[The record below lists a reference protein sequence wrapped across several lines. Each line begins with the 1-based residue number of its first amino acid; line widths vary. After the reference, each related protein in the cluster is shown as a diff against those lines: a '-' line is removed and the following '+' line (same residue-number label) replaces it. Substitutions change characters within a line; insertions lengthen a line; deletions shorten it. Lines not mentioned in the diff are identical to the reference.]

1 MTIQTATKDP
11 ILTLVQR
18 ACGEIGLVAPLSVI
32 GNTDQQ
38 VVQLMA
44 LVYREC
50 RELYSRATPI
60 GGWEALRQEYVFAMK
75 SSGILL
81 GCSIAANSSIVSVP
95 AGNGIQVGW
104 VVSNSGA
111 SNASG
116 FTYPTVVTQIVD
128 ATHVQVSNTSG
139 VTNTN
144 ISLAF
149 GQDTYA
155 LPVDYDHMIPQTQW
169 DRGFRW
175 QLLGPMSPQEWQVLK
190 SGLSPTGPRR
200 RFRLID
206 GAFVVDPVPYDTNQL
221 VFEYYST
228 NWAQSGVT
236 ATLGAS
242 QRQFLDDTDFFM
254 LDDDALVLGLI
265 WRFRHAKGL
274 DYDEDRAMYD
284 SRVELMIARQATE
297 RSLPMNANS
306 GGMRLLNNQNVPD
319 TGFGS

>member
-1 MTIQTATKDP
+1 MTIQVATKDNL
-11 ILTLVQR
+11 LTLIGR
-18 ACGEIGLVAPLSVI
+18 ACSELGLVAPSVVV
-32 GNTDQQ
+32 GNLDQQ
-38 VVQLMA
+38 IVQFLA
-44 LVYREC
+44 LATREG
-50 RELYSRATPI
+50 REQYSMATPI
-60 GGWEALRQEYVFAMK
+60 GGWQVQRQEYVFAMQ

-81 GCSIAANSSIVSVP
+81 GCSITSGSNIVTVP
-95 AGNGIQVGW
+95 AGNNIAIGW

-116 FTYPTVVTQIVD
+116 FTYPTTVAQIVD
-128 ATHVQVSNTSG
+128 ATHVRVSNAST

-149 GQDTYA
+149 GQDTYP
-155 LPVDYDHMIPQTQW
+155 LPADYDHMIPQTQW

-228 NWAQSGVT
+228 NWVQAAGTGV
-236 ATLGAS
+236 S
-242 QRQFLDDTDFFM
+242 QRQFLADTDYFM
-254 LDDDALVLGLI
+254 LDDDAFVMGVI
-265 WRFRHAKGL
+265 WRFRRAKGL
-274 DYDEDRAMYD
+274 DYDEEKNSWENRI
-284 SRVELMIARQATE
+284 ELMKGRQAGE
-297 RSLPMNANS
+297 RSLPLNANA
-306 GGMRLLNNQNVPD
+306 GGVRLLNNQNVPD
-319 TGFGS
+319 TGFGT

>member
-1 MTIQTATKDP
+1 MAIQVATKDSL
-11 ILTLVQR
+11 LTLVGR
-18 ACGEIGLVAPLSVI
+18 ACSEMGLVAPSVVV
-32 GNTDQQ
+32 GNLDQQ
-38 VVQLMA
+38 ITQMLA
-44 LVYREC
+44 LAVREG
-50 RELYSRATPI
+50 REQYSMATPV
-60 GGWEALRQEYVFAMK
+60 GGWQVLRQEYTFFMK

-81 GCSIAANSSIVSVP
+81 GCSITASSNIVTVP

-116 FTYPTVVTQIVD
+116 FVYPTTVTQIVD
-128 ATHVQVSNTSG
+128 ATHVQVSNASS

-155 LPVDYDHMIPQTQW
+155 LPADYDHMIPQTQW

-200 RFRLID
+200 RYRLID

-228 NWAQSGVT
+228 NWVQS
-236 ATLGAS
+236 AAGAS
-242 QRQFLDDTDFFM
+242 QRQFSADTDYFM
-254 LDDDALVLGLI
+254 LDDDAFVMGLK
-265 WRFRHAKGL
+265 WRFRSAKGL
-274 DYDEDRAMYD
+274 AYDEEKDTWER
-284 SRVELMIARQATE
+284 RIELMIGRQAGE
-297 RSLPMNANS
+297 RSLPLNS
-306 GGMRLLNNQNVPD
+306 SASGVRLLNNNNVPD

>member
-1 MTIQTATKDP
+1 MTIQTAAKDTV
-11 ILTLVQR
+11 LTLVQR
-18 ACGEIGLVAPLSVI
+18 ACGEIGLVAPGSLV
-32 GNTDQQ
+32 GNSNQQ
-38 VVQLMA
+38 AAQLLA
-44 LVYREC
+44 LAYREGM
-50 RELYSRATPI
+50 EQYQRATPV
-60 GGWEALRQEYVFAMK
+60 GGWAVMRQEYVFTMA

-81 GCSIAANSSIVSVP
+81 GCSISANSRVVTVP
-95 AGNGIQVGW
+95 AGNNIQVGW

-116 FTYPTVVTQIVD
+116 FTYPTTVTQVID
-128 ATHVQVSNTSG
+128 STHVQVSNASS

-155 LPVDYDHMIPQTQW
+155 LPADYDHMIPQTQW

-200 RFRLID
+200 RFRLIG

-228 NWAQSGVT
+228 NWVQSGAA
-236 ATLGAS
+236 ATLGQS
-242 QRQFLDDTDFFM
+242 QRQFLNDGDFFM
-254 LDDDALVLGLI
+254 LDDSAFVMGVK
-265 WRFRHAKGL
+265 WRFKHAKGL
-274 DYDEDRAMYD
+274 DYDEDKEMW
-284 SRVELMIARQATE
+284 SRRLDTAIAQQAGE
-297 RSLPMNANS
+297 RSLPLNANA
-306 GGMRLLNNQNVPD
+306 GGVRLLNNQNVPD